1 MSAEADLDHPANQV
15 SVNKRAFSNDE
26 LLEQLSKRALTN
38 DELLE
43 QLNQL
48 RRELHK
54 RGRSE
59 AEVPPAPASSS
70 SDDGDDEGDVWD
82 PARMKAVKEQILE
95 KHQRSRT
102 SHNSAGPE
110 DDAFDEH
117 KYRVLEFTERTTL
130 NRHYDLHDATVPT
143 DVNKAPDKVTLYFA
157 TPSMQ
162 LLLWNRNRGSVKL
175 VPLLKFGDLSRTLD
189 SRFAST

>member
-70 SDDGDDEGDVWD
+70 MMMVMMRATYG
-82 PARMKAVKEQILE
+82 
-95 KHQRSRT
+95 
-102 SHNSAGPE
+102 
-110 DDAFDEH
+110 
-117 KYRVLEFTERTTL
+117 TL
-130 NRHYDLHDATVPT
+130 
-143 DVNKAPDKVTLYFA
+143 
-157 TPSMQ
+157 Q
-162 LLLWNRNRGSVKL
+162 GSK
-175 VPLLKFGDLSRTLD
+175 PKP
-189 SRFAST
+189 

>member
-43 QLNQL
+43 ELNQL

-117 KYRVLEFTERTTL
+117 KYRVLV
-130 NRHYDLHDATVPT
+130 RHLETCYGETNKKGQIPRNPEQVDALIFCSVVRLRQAQRKEKEQAA
-143 DVNKAPDKVTLYFA
+143 DQAKSVFF
-157 TPSMQ
+157 
-162 LLLWNRNRGSVKL
+162 LLQ
-175 VPLLKFGDLSRTLD
+175 
-189 SRFAST
+189 